1 MGIELPI
8 VVYTHTDMKDI
19 WPMFFG
25 QLKKYI
31 PDFKV
36 YVAVNKISEEIPSEY
51 IQVLYNDSKK
61 YTERWKEILP
71 QISEEIILFLHED
84 MILFDKPNFNYI
96 EKFFTY
102 VKMGDVNSI
111 KLILAGEK
119 FSECSF
125 DSMLVNNEY
134 SKFSIQ
140 PTIVTKEVFLTTLNS
155 VGELNIWEFE
165 QAIPA
170 TGRDYMVRIGGEK
183 KRGLYHYDSLVFPY
197 IATAINKG
205 KWNLNEYMNELNPMF
220 EEYNINPFERGMS

>member
-1 MGIELPI
+1 MGIDSPI

-31 PDFKV
+31 SNTKV
-36 YVAVNKISEEIPSEY
+36 YVAINQNDSYLSDY
-51 IQVLYNDSKK
+51 IQILYDDNKK
-61 YTERWKEILP
+61 YTERWKQILP

-84 MILFDKPNFNYI
+84 MILFNSIKVDYIKKYYNYI
-96 EKFFTY
+96 KNNE
-102 VKMGDVNSI
+102 VNSI
-111 KLILAGEK
+111 KLILAGDT
-119 FSECSF
+119 FSESSI
-125 DSMLVNNEY
+125 DSTLVYNDY

-140 PTIVTKEVFLTTLNS
+140 PTIVTKEFFLTTLNS
-155 VGELNIWEFE
+155 VGQLNIWEFE
-165 QAIPA
+165 QAVSPN
-170 TGRDYMVRIGGEK
+170 GRDYMVRIGSEK

-205 KWNLNEYMNELNPMF
+205 KWNLIEYEDVLNPLF